1 MTPKDEGD
9 DEKDGEVIS
18 LDEARKKA
26 EGGKADGAKADEPA
40 QPNPFEPVVTAIAVE
55 LAKLADK
62 DGVVRVGGEDE
73 AARARTA
80 AVVRGLGVGIG
91 NALAEAFAKWAEK
104 IQQPPADDSPPPT
117 NTDEKPKS

>member
-1 MTPKDEGD
+1 MTDD
-9 DEKDGEVIS
+9 DEKKEGEVIS

-26 EGGKADGAKADEPA
+26 EGQKPDEPAA

-62 DGVVRVGGEDE
+62 DGVVRVGGEDD

-104 IQQPPADDSPPPT
+104 IQTTPADPPPS
-117 NTDEKPKS
+117 DDKKK